1 MIQEIGQNRY
11 HNEYK
16 NAPPKPDSIA
26 LGYRGRELL
35 MRERDGELSF
45 LRFREAEE
53 LLNLLNPERPDARYS
68 EGDSSET
75 NFSGSDAPVKQSAN
89 VTSPDEGVLPSA
101 IYLFSIDETEYFWI
115 PELASLSLNL
125 REPSPQGA
133 TVSDGDAAHGDGIS
147 KDGRHRKAE
156 TVSVSAGADLVW
168 RSVDSLRADCPR
180 ETAFAGVTGYQLAP
194 WYESRRFCPR
204 CAHAMVHDERERMM
218 CCPECGLQEYP
229 KISPAVIVAVTNGEK
244 LLLTRYAGRSYK
256 KYALVAGFAEIGE
269 TIEETVAREVME
281 ETGLRVKNLR
291 YYKSQPWS
299 FSGTLLMGFFAELD
313 GPDAITLDEHELAE
327 AFWCPREDV
336 PEDDGVSLTREM
348 MRAFRE
354 GKAN

>member
-1 MIQEIGQNRY
+1 MIQEIGKNRY

-16 NAPPKPDSIA
+16 NTTPKPDSIA

-53 LLNLLNPERPDARYS
+53 LLDTDR
-68 EGDSSET
+68 
-75 NFSGSDAPVKQSAN
+75 AN
-89 VTSPDEGVLPSA
+89 MVNTGFPGIGPSV
-101 IYLFSIDETEYFWI
+101 YLFSIDGTEYFWL
-115 PELASLSLNL
+115 PGLKDLEL
-125 REPSPQGA
+125 
-133 TVSDGDAAHGDGIS
+133 SD
-147 KDGRHRKAE
+147 RAE
-156 TVSVSAGADLVW
+156 QESFSGPGGTETAPTDTKTASAGTEIGLCW
-168 RSVDSLRADCPR
+168 RTVDSLRADCPR
-180 ETAFAGVTGYQLAP
+180 ETAFAGVTGYQLAS

-204 CAHAMVHDERERMM
+204 CAHAMVHDEQERMM
-218 CCPECGLQEYP
+218 RCPECGLQEYP
-229 KISPAVIVAVTNGEK
+229 KISPAVIVAITNGEK

-313 GPDAITLDEHELAE
+313 GPEEITLDEHELAE
-327 AFWCPREDV
+327 AFWCPRENV

-348 MRAFRE
+348 MRVFRD
-354 GKAN
+354 GIV

>member
-1 MIQEIGQNRY
+1 MIQDIGKNRY

-16 NAPPKPDSIA
+16 NTTPKSDSIA

-53 LLNLLNPERPDARYS
+53 LLNLGRSDTRPLDEDGTDA
-68 EGDSSET
+68 G
-75 NFSGSDAPVKQSAN
+75 FPGA
-89 VTSPDEGVLPSA
+89 GVSV
-101 IYLFSIDETEYFWI
+101 YLFSIDETEYFWL
-115 PELASLSLNL
+115 PGLKDLDLSV
-125 REPSPQGA
+125 RAEQEFSTGPADTA
-133 TVSDGDAAHGDGIS
+133 TVSVNTEGGLS
-147 KDGRHRKAE
+147 
-156 TVSVSAGADLVW
+156 W
-168 RSVDSLRADCPR
+168 RSVNSLRTDCPR
-180 ETAFAGVTGYQLAP
+180 EIAFAGVTGYQLAS

-218 CCPECGLQEYP
+218 RCPECKLQEYP
-229 KISPAVIVAVTNGEK
+229 KISPAVIVAVTSGEK

-299 FSGTLLMGFFAELD
+299 FTGTLLMGFFAELD
-313 GPDAITLDEHELAE
+313 GPDEIKLDEHELAE
-327 AFWCPREDV
+327 AVWCPREEV

-348 MRAFRE
+348 MRVFRE
-354 GKAN
+354 GAIPPVSR

>member
-1 MIQEIGQNRY
+1 MIQEIGKGRY

-16 NAPPKPDSIA
+16 NAAPKPDSIA

-53 LLNLLNPERPDARYS
+53 LLKTD
-68 EGDSSET
+68 GT
-75 NFSGSDAPVKQSAN
+75 NAGISGTASV
-89 VTSPDEGVLPSA
+89 
-101 IYLFSIDETEYFWI
+101 YLFSIDETEYFWL
-115 PELASLSLNL
+115 PELASPR
-125 REPSPQGA
+125 RERLDGEALPPVSGQGQA
-133 TVSDGDAAHGDGIS
+133 VCAAAKG
-147 KDGRHRKAE
+147 E
-156 TVSVSAGADLVW
+156 ADTLIW

-180 ETAFAGVTGYQLAP
+180 ETAFAGVTGYQLTS

-218 CCPECGLQEYP
+218 RCPECGLQEYP

-244 LLLTRYAGRSYK
+244 LLLTRYAGRSYR

-313 GPDAITLDEHELAE
+313 GPDEIKLDEHELAE

>member
-1 MIQEIGQNRY
+1 MIQEIGKDRY

-16 NAPPKPDSIA
+16 NTTPKPDSIA

-35 MRERDGELSF
+35 IRERDGELSF
-45 LRFREAEE
+45 LRFRETAE
-53 LLNLLNPERPDARYS
+53 LLRRQKPDTKSSGTDWGER
-68 EGDSSET
+68 
-75 NFSGSDAPVKQSAN
+75 SAN
-89 VTSPDEGVLPSA
+89 VKYWGEGMLSSPV
-101 IYLFSIDETEYFWI
+101 YLFSIDGTEYFWLQ
-115 PELASLSLNL
+115 ELRDLDLSD
-125 REPSPQGA
+125 R
-133 TVSDGDAAHGDGIS
+133 
-147 KDGRHRKAE
+147 AE
-156 TVSVSAGADLVW
+156 QEFSAGPAGTGTVSVGTEVGLCW

-180 ETAFAGVTGYQLAP
+180 EIAFAGVTGYQLAS

-218 CCPECGLQEYP
+218 RCPECGLQEYP

-244 LLLTRYAGRSYK
+244 LLLTRYAGRPYK

-269 TIEETVAREVME
+269 TVEETVAREVRE

-299 FSGTLLMGFFAELD
+299 FTGTLLMGFFAELD
-313 GPDAITLDEHELAE
+313 GPEEITLDEHELAE

-348 MRAFRE
+348 MRVFRK
-354 GKAN
+354 GSMPPVSR

>member
-1 MIQEIGQNRY
+1 MIQEIGKNRY

-16 NAPPKPDSIA
+16 NMSPKPNSVA

-45 LRFREAEE
+45 LRYQDAVK
-53 LLNLLNPERPDARYS
+53 LLVS
-68 EGDSSET
+68 EK
-75 NFSGSDAPVKQSAN
+75 PV
-89 VTSPDEGVLPSA
+89 
-101 IYLFSIDETEYFWI
+101 YLFSIDETEYFWL
-115 PELASLSLNL
+115 PELALLN
-125 REPSPQGA
+125 PDSPGRVPYVPA
-133 TVSDGDAAHGDGIS
+133 ANDRDAVRGMAHGDKTVGS
-147 KDGRHRKAE
+147 GRPGD
-156 TVSVSAGADLVW
+156 AGTELSW
-168 RSVDSLRADCPR
+168 RSVDSLRAVCPR
-180 ETAFAGVTGYQLAP
+180 EIAFAGVTGYQLAS

-218 CCPECGLQEYP
+218 RCPECGLQEYP
-229 KISPAVIVAVTNGEK
+229 KISPAVIVAVTNGDK

-281 ETGLRVKNLR
+281 ETGLRVKNLH

-313 GPDAITLDEHELAE
+313 GSDEITLDESELAE
-327 AFWCPREDV
+327 AVWCPRGDV

-348 MRAFRE
+348 MRVFRE
-354 GKAN
+354 DRI